1 MKVWSERT
9 RARYKAQKIGLA
21 ATVLLASVRVVAA
34 QEQHTPPQYGSY
46 QNPHPC
52 TSLADCD
59 RKSYDEFGNAW
70 PNGFRSRSGASR
82 RARQCVGAELRR
94 RDPGPRKASA
104 NVLQMG

>member
-59 RKSYDEFGNAW
+59 RKSYDELGTRGRMGLGADPAHPEGPGNVSG
-70 PNGFRSRSGASR
+70 PN
-82 RARQCVGAELRR
+82 
-94 RDPGPRKASA
+94 
-104 NVLQMG
+104 